1 MAWILKRFGVALVLV
16 WIVVSIVFLAIHLV
30 PGDPAELLLS
40 QGGTAPDPTAV
51 AQLHEQLG
59 LDRPLLSQY
68 LGNLN
73 QLLHGNLGDSL
84 QDGSP
89 VAAEIVRRLPR
100 TLELIGAAMLLA
112 LLIGVPSGMAA
123 ALRRGG
129 LVDRAMC
136 LLAALGLALPVFVA
150 GTLLVLVFAQ
160 TLHWVSAGGY
170 VPLAQSP
177 LRHIELVAM
186 PAITIALGL
195 FATVFRMT
203 RASVLDVSWR
213 DYVRTARAK
222 GLPRWQVL
230 VHHVLRNALM
240 PVVTVVALHLGTLL
254 GGTVLVEYVF
264 NYPGLSGMLVDAV
277 NARDY
282 PEVQGIVLVISVL
295 FVTLNLCVDLLYAAL
310 DPRVRRA

>member
-1 MAWILKRFGVALVLV
+1 MAWILKRFGAALVLV

-40 QGGTAPDPTAV
+40 QGGAAPDPTAV